1 MSENHQEL
9 IKTNL
14 LNQDTEYLLDI
25 WQKGDVDEWETDVFE
40 IIKEILLDQLGYVPP
55 QSVERQVS
63 QILDQVEDYLENN
76 KLDKTST
83 HCEAAIQFMPNSA
96 ISYNYRGEIY
106 DEMGQFENAIIN
118 YQKAIQL
125 NSEYQDA
132 WENMLSVELE
142 LEEEFEICLAKQHL
156 DNALEFVY
164 SDEPEK
170 ALAECETAKPLLPSL
185 AIAYNY
191 LGLTL
196 QTLDQLEP
204 AIDSY
209 LKAIQLNP
217 RFYAARENLANARVR
232 REEEQYIN
240 FSDLSP
246 TEEQE
251 TITELDESDIEED
264 GEPIPQWLFMDKS
277 AFLLP
282 GWAGHRTRYGRS
294 GYDPLE
300 TDFEFARMRGVMIK
314 LLLTRKFR
322 TRNPAYLLFMTIVGV
337 LYFLYGML
345 PFTLGDFYGI
355 VLGII
360 YSPYSIVGAML
371 LINVFLSLPLVKS
384 EEYEDNGYTFF

>member
-1 MSENHQEL
+1 MSENRREQ

-14 LNQDTEYLLDI
+14 LTQDTEYLLDI
-25 WQKGDVDEWETDVFE
+25 WQNGDVDEWEKEVFE
-40 IIKEILLDQLGYVPP
+40 IIKEILLDRLGYIPP
-55 QSVERQVS
+55 QSVEKQVA
-63 QILDQVEDYLENN
+63 QILNRVEEYLENEE
-76 KLDKTST
+76 LDKALRECVT
-83 HCEAAIQFMPNSA
+83 AIQLNPDSA
-96 ISYNYRGEIY
+96 IAYNYLGEIY
-106 DEMGQFENAIIN
+106 DEMGQLENAIVN

-125 NSEYQDA
+125 DSEYQDA
-132 WENMLSVELE
+132 WENMLSVEIE
-142 LEEEFEICLAKQHL
+142 LEETFEESIAKQHL
-156 DNALEFVY
+156 DNALEFAY
-164 SDEPEK
+164 SDELEK
-170 ALAECETAKPLLPSL
+170 ALAECETAKPLLPNI

-191 LGLTL
+191 LGLIL

-217 RFYAARENLANARVR
+217 RFYTSRENLANARVR
-232 REEEQYIN
+232 WEEEQYIN

-251 TITELDESDIEED
+251 TITELEESEIQEG
-264 GEPIPQWLFMDKS
+264 GEPIPQWLYMDRS

-294 GYDPLE
+294 GYDPLG

-322 TRNPAYLLFMTIVGV
+322 TRNPIYLLFMTFVGV
-337 LYFLYGML
+337 LYFLYGVL
-345 PFTLGDFYGI
+345 PFTLGGFYGI

-360 YSPYSIVGAML
+360 YSPYSIVGTML
-371 LINVFLSLPLVKS
+371 LVNVFLSLRKTD
-384 EEYEDNGYTFF
+384 EYEDNGLAFF

>member
-1 MSENHQEL
+1 MSENHRER

-14 LNQDTEYLLDI
+14 LSQDTEYLLDI
-25 WQKGDVDEWETDVFE
+25 WQNGDVDEWEKEVFE
-40 IIKEILLDQLGYVPP
+40 IVKEILLDRLGYVPP
-55 QSVERQVS
+55 QSVEKQVF
-63 QILDQVEDYLENN
+63 QILDRVENYLENEEF
-76 KLDKTST
+76 DKALSE
-83 HCEAAIQFMPNSA
+83 CEVAIQLSPDSA
-96 ISYNYRGEIY
+96 IAYNYLGEIY
-106 DEMGQFENAIIN
+106 DEMGQLENAMVN

-125 NSEYQDA
+125 DSEYQDA
-132 WENMLSVELE
+132 WENMSSVELE
-142 LEEEFEICLAKQHL
+142 LEEEFEDSVAKQYL
-156 DNALEFVY
+156 DSALEFAY

-191 LGLTL
+191 LGLIL

-232 REEEQYIN
+232 WEEEKYIN
-240 FSDLSP
+240 FSDLNP

-251 TITELDESDIEED
+251 TITEFDESEIEES
-264 GEPIPQWLFMDKS
+264 GEPISQWLFMDKS

-322 TRNPAYLLFMTIVGV
+322 TRNPVYLLFMTFVGV
-337 LYFLYGML
+337 LYFLYGVL
-345 PFTLGDFYGI
+345 PFTLGGFYGI
-355 VLGII
+355 VLGIV
-360 YSPYSIVGAML
+360 YSPYSIVGTML
-371 LINVFLSLPLVKS
+371 LLNVFLSLPLVKT